1 MKRAQSDTDKALR
14 ESQIIRAGL
23 DEFYQR
29 GFAAARM
36 DQIGKRAG
44 VSKGTLYLYFPSKE
58 ALFEAIIKTV
68 AVPQIAEI
76 EQLLERQPSVAVTLQ
91 ALMQRLP
98 VILRESP
105 LPKLVKVLIGDAF
118 MFPELVTLYRES
130 VIERSLAAISTFLER
145 GVKSGEIRLDLPD
158 PAMSA
163 RLLIAPVLMSAIW
176 TVVFDPIDGT
186 QLDLERL
193 FQIHHQQLKRVLGL
207 HQDSQEVPHD

>member
-23 DEFYQR
+23 DEFYQK

-76 EQLLERQPSVAVTLQ
+76 ERILEGQPGVAATLDV
-91 ALMQRLP
+91 LMQRLP
-98 VILRESP
+98 LILRQSP

-118 MFPELVTLYRES
+118 TFPELVTLYRES
-130 VIERSLAAISTFLER
+130 VIERSLSAVAAFLQR
-145 GVKSGEIRLDLPD
+145 GVNCGEIQADLPD

-163 RLLIAPVLMSAIW
+163 RLVIAPVLMSAIW

-193 FQIHHQQLKRVLGL
+193 FQVHHQQLKRALGL
-207 HQDSQEVPHD
+207 QEVPHD

>member
-23 DEFYQR
+23 DEFYQK

-76 EQLLERQPSVAVTLQ
+76 ERILEGQPGVAATLDV
-91 ALMQRLP
+91 LMQRLP
-98 VILRESP
+98 LILRQSP
-105 LPKLVKVLIGDAF
+105 LPKLIKVLIGDAF
-118 MFPELVTLYRES
+118 TFPELVTLYRES
-130 VIERSLAAISTFLER
+130 VIERSLSAVAAFLQR
-145 GVKSGEIRLDLPD
+145 GVNCGEIQADLPD

-163 RLLIAPVLMSAIW
+163 RLVIAPVLMSAIW

-193 FQIHHQQLKRVLGL
+193 FQVHHQQLKRALGL
-207 HQDSQEVPHD
+207 QEVPHD

>member
-58 ALFEAIIKTV
+58 ALFEAIIKTI

-76 EQLLERQPSVAVTLQ
+76 ERILEGQPGVAATLD

-98 VILRESP
+98 LILRESP

-118 MFPELVTLYRES
+118 TFPELVTLYRES
-130 VIERSLAAISTFLER
+130 VIERSLSAVAAFLQR
-145 GVKSGEIRLDLPD
+145 GVDSGEIQADLPD

-163 RLLIAPVLMSAIW
+163 RLVIAPVLMSAIW

-193 FQIHHQQLKRVLGL
+193 FQVHHQQLKRALGL
-207 HQDSQEVPHD
+207 QEVSHD